1 MKEVYLTV
9 TRLSF
14 VLEGRVL
21 GRGQV
26 ITSSSAPLPPGALWE
41 ESETQPPRMGTLLSH
56 GDGTGTA
63 SRWEA
68 SLEGEPGYLLTVA
81 AGRFALA
88 KKAPEAAA
96 RDSRQAL

>member
-9 TRLSF
+9 THLSF
-14 VLEGRVL
+14 ILEGRVL

-41 ESETQPPRMGTLLSH
+41 EQEDQPPRMGTLFSRR
-56 GDGTGTA
+56 DGEAGS

-68 SLEGEPGYLLTVA
+68 SLEGEPGYILTVA

-88 KKAPEAAA
+88 KKLPEAAA
-96 RDSRQAL
+96 RNSRRAL